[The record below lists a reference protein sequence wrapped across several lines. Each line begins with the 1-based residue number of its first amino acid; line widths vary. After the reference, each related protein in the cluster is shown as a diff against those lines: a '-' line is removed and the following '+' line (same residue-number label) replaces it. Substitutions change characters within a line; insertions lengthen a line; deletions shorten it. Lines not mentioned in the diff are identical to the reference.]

1 MLAASLQVPSGG
13 SIVVKLPF
21 RKVGV
26 RRIIISAPSDSVIL
40 TYDGI
45 NLVKFSRYNG
55 FVDLKFESY
64 YGFPDASKFSFVNYD
79 TTNANNANVVVL
91 ADCVPQSP
99 INNDYFEVQTS

>member
-21 RKVGV
+21 RKVGL
-26 RRIIISAPSDSVIL
+26 RRIVISAPSDSVKL

-45 NLVKFSRYNG
+45 DLVNFTRYNG

-64 YGFPDASKFSFVNYD
+64 FGFPDASKFSFTNYD
-79 TTNANNANVVVL
+79 TTNANVVVL
-91 ADCVPQSP
+91 ADYVPNSS
-99 INNDYFEVQTS
+99 INSDYFERS

>member
-13 SIVVKLPF
+13 SIVAKLPF

-26 RRIIISAPSDSVIL
+26 RRIVISAPNDSVNL
-40 TYDGI
+40 TYDAI
-45 NLVKFSRYNG
+45 NLVKFSIYNG

-64 YGFPDASKFSFVNYD
+64 YGFPDASKFAFVNYG
-79 TTNANNANVVVL
+79 TTNANIVVL
-91 ADCVPQSP
+91 ADCVPESP

>member
-1 MLAASLQVPSGG
+1 MLAASLQIPSGG
-13 SIVVKLPF
+13 SIVAKLPF

-26 RRIIISAPSDSVIL
+26 RRIVVSAPSDSLTL

-64 YGFPDASKFSFVNYD
+64 YGFPDASNFAFVNND
-79 TTNANNANVVVL
+79 TTNANVVVL
-91 ADCVPQSP
+91 ADCVPESP
-99 INNDYFEVQTS
+99 INNDYFEVQRS

>member
-1 MLAASLQVPSGG
+1 MLAASLQVPNGG

-21 RKVGV
+21 GKVGV
-26 RRIIISAPSDSVIL
+26 RRIIISAPSDSVNL

-64 YGFPDASKFSFVNYD
+64 FGFPDASKFAFVNYD
-79 TTNANNANVVVL
+79 TANANVVVL
-91 ADCVPQSP
+91 VDSVPESP

>member
-1 MLAASLQVPSGG
+1 MLVASLQVPSGG

-26 RRIIISAPSDSVIL
+26 RRIVISAPSDSVYL

-55 FVDLKFESY
+55 FIDLKFESY
-64 YGFPDASKFSFVNYD
+64 FGFPDATKFSFVNYD
-79 TTNANNANVVVL
+79 TTNANVVVL
-91 ADCVPQSP
+91 ADCVPDSP
-99 INNDYFEVQTS
+99 INNDYFEVQRS

>member
-26 RRIIISAPSDSVIL
+26 RRIIISAPSDGVSL

-64 YGFPDASKFSFVNYD
+64 YGFPDATMFSFVNYD
-79 TTNANNANVVVL
+79 TTNANVVVL
-91 ADCVPQSP
+91 ADCVPESP

>member
-13 SIVVKLPF
+13 SIVVRLPF

-26 RRIIISAPSDSVIL
+26 RRIVISAPSDSVNL

-45 NLVKFSRYNG
+45 NLVKFSKYNG

-64 YGFPDASKFSFVNYD
+64 FGFPDA
-79 TTNANNANVVVL
+79 NNTNVVVL
-91 ADCVPQSP
+91 ADCVPDSP

>member
-1 MLAASLQVPSGG
+1 MLAAYLQVPSGG
-13 SIVVKLPF
+13 SITTKLPF

-26 RRIIISAPSDSVIL
+26 RRIVISAPNDSVYL

-45 NLVKFSRYNG
+45 MLVKFTKYSG
-55 FVDLKFESY
+55 FIDLKFESY

-79 TTNANNANVVVL
+79 TNNAIVVAL
-91 ADCVPQSP
+91 ADCVPESP

>member
-13 SIVVKLPF
+13 SIVAKLPF

-26 RRIIISAPSDSVIL
+26 RRIVVSVTNDSVNL

-45 NLVKFSRYNG
+45 NLVNFSRYNG

-79 TTNANNANVVVL
+79 TTNANVVVL
-91 ADCVPQSP
+91 ADCVPESP

>member
-13 SIVVKLPF
+13 SIVVRLPF

-26 RRIIISAPSDSVIL
+26 RRIVISAPSDSVNL

-45 NLVKFSRYNG
+45 NLVKFSKYNG
-55 FVDLKFESY
+55 FIDLKFESY
-64 YGFPDASKFSFVNYD
+64 FGFPDASNFAFVNYD
-79 TTNANNANVVVL
+79 TTNANVVVL
-91 ADCVPQSP
+91 ADCVPESP

>member
-21 RKVGV
+21 GKVGV
-26 RRIIISAPSDSVIL
+26 RRIVISAPSDSMNL

-79 TTNANNANVVVL
+79 TTNANVVVL
-91 ADCVPQSP
+91 ADCVPESP
-99 INNDYFEVQTS
+99 INTDYFEVQTS

>member
-26 RRIIISAPSDSVIL
+26 RRLVISAPSDSVNL

-79 TTNANNANVVVL
+79 TINANVVVL
-91 ADCVPQSP
+91 ADCVPESP

>member
-1 MLAASLQVPSGG
+1 MLVASLQVPSGG
-13 SIVVKLPF
+13 SIVAKLPF

-26 RRIIISAPSDSVIL
+26 RRIVISAPNDSVYL
-40 TYDGI
+40 TYDNI

-64 YGFPDASKFSFVNYD
+64 YGFPDASNFAFVNYD
-79 TTNANNANVVVL
+79 TNNANIVVL
-91 ADCVPQSP
+91 ADCVPESP

>member
-1 MLAASLQVPSGG
+1 MLVTSLQVPSGG
-13 SIVVKLPF
+13 SITAKLPF
-21 RKVGV
+21 KKVGV
-26 RRIIISAPSDSVIL
+26 RRIVISAPNDSVYL

-79 TTNANNANVVVL
+79 TTNADIAVL
-91 ADCVPQSP
+91 ADCVPESP
-99 INNDYFEVQTS
+99 INNDYFEVKTS

>member
-13 SIVVKLPF
+13 GIVAKLPF

-26 RRIIISAPSDSVIL
+26 RRIVISAPNDSVYL

-64 YGFPDASKFSFVNYD
+64 YGFPDASKFAFVNYD
-79 TTNANNANVVVL
+79 TTNANIVVL
-91 ADCVPQSP
+91 ADCVPESP

>member
-1 MLAASLQVPSGG
+1 MLVASLQVPSGG
-13 SIVVKLPF
+13 SIVARLPF
-21 RKVGV
+21 KKVGV
-26 RRIIISAPSDSVIL
+26 RRIVISVTNDSVSL

-64 YGFPDASKFSFVNYD
+64 YGFPDASKFAFVNYD
-79 TTNANNANVVVL
+79 TTNANIVVL
-91 ADCVPQSP
+91 ADCVPESP

>member
-13 SIVVKLPF
+13 SIIAKLPF

-26 RRIIISAPSDSVIL
+26 RRIVISAPSDSVYL

-45 NLVKFSRYNG
+45 SLVKFSRYNG

-64 YGFPDASKFSFVNYD
+64 FGFPDATKFSFVNYD
-79 TTNANNANVVVL
+79 TTIANVVVL
-91 ADCVPQSP
+91 ADCVPDST

>member
-1 MLAASLQVPSGG
+1 MLVASLQVPSGG
-13 SIVVKLPF
+13 SIVAKLPF

-26 RRIIISAPSDSVIL
+26 RRIVISAPNDSMNL

-64 YGFPDASKFSFVNYD
+64 YGFPDASNFAFVNYD
-79 TTNANNANVVVL
+79 TTNANIVVL
-91 ADCVPQSP
+91 ADCVPESP

>member
-1 MLAASLQVPSGG
+1 MLAASLKVPSGG
-13 SIVVKLPF
+13 SIVVRLPF

-26 RRIIISAPSDSVIL
+26 RRIVISAPSDSVNL

-64 YGFPDASKFSFVNYD
+64 FGFPDASKFSFVNYD
-79 TTNANNANVVVL
+79 TNNADVVVL
-91 ADCVPQSP
+91 VDCVPDSS